1 MSVPVFLKILKNMTI
16 KKIALVTLVHFK
28 LSHKDRYVYV
38 DTIQAIRKKQVQSPH
53 LSPF

>member
-1 MSVPVFLKILKNMTI
+1 MTI

-38 DTIQAIRKKQVQSPH
+38 GTI
-53 LSPF
+53 